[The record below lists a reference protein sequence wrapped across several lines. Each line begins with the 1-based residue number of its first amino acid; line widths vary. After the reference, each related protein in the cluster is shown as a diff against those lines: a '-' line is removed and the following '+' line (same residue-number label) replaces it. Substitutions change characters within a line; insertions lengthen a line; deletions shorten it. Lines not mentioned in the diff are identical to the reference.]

1 MKKYRYYLMAAA
13 FTSMLFGTQSCD
25 LSEYNPGGST
35 ADGVFKSQA
44 GFNALVN
51 SAYAYWGGQFYGR
64 EDFVLLLNGG
74 TDTWIN
80 IANCGYGRQMSKYQE
95 GMSTTGQFRNTWQRL
110 YEIIN
115 DCNAGLERINDVEW
129 TDVNMKNIRLGEL
142 SFMRAYAYWH
152 LVEMFGEVDMRTTE
166 TKEIVMHC
174 YRSSYEDLYDLMLND
189 IQTAVDNLPVDPYPT
204 TDVGR
209 ATSKAAY
216 ALKARIAL
224 TRVAYCNTQA
234 EKDQYYEIAQTA
246 AQYVID
252 NQSALKTG
260 LYATPFEVF
269 DPENNKN
276 NKEALFVV
284 THSTESSLNM
294 QSNNPNRLHIY
305 FHAKYSGWAGMELDY
320 ANGNDRNSKSGSMAM
335 MPTRYLLDLYNEE
348 IDNRYNSWFRE
359 AYYLN
364 TASAFTWTADQLNHF
379 EKPASMAGQQIQP
392 GELSMLFTKKAL
404 DESAKRTLP
413 YAAVDI
419 NDTYNADGSVSTNA
433 NFNIHFPTLLKYEDK
448 SIADRGLPA
457 NSQVGANDVL
467 IMRLPEMYFIVAEC
481 EIMKSG
487 GNKSVAK
494 DRINVIRGRA
504 AVPGRESEMDVSE
517 GDMTLD
523 FILEE
528 KAREFCG
535 EFIRWFDLKRTGK
548 LAEYIIAHNPDIV
561 SAAGIDFLNAG
572 YCNLRPI
579 PQTFLDAILNPEE
592 FGQNPGF

>member
-1 MKKYRYYLMAAA
+1 MKNIKNYLLTAA
-13 FTSMLFGTQSCD
+13 FASMLVGTQSCD

-35 ADGVFKSQA
+35 ADEVFKSQT

-74 TDTWIN
+74 ADTWIN

-95 GMSTTGQFRNTWQRL
+95 SMSTTGQFRNTWQRL

-115 DCNAGLERINDVEW
+115 DCNAGIERIDNVEW
-129 TDVNMKNIRLGEL
+129 TDPAMRNIRLGEL

-152 LVEMFGEVDMRTTE
+152 LVELFGEVDMRTTE
-166 TKEIVMHC
+166 TKEIVMYC
-174 YRSSYEDLYDLMLND
+174 YRSSYDELYDLMLKD
-189 IQTAVDNLPVDPYPT
+189 IDTAVANLPVDPYPVS
-204 TDVGR
+204 DVGR

-234 EKDQYYEIAQTA
+234 EKDQYYDMAQKA

-252 NQSALKTG
+252 NQAALKVS
-260 LYATPFEVF
+260 LYDTPAEVF
-269 DPENNKN
+269 DPANNKN

-284 THSTESSLNM
+284 THATESSLNM

-305 FHAKYSGWAGMELDY
+305 FHAKYSGWAGVNQSY
-320 ANGNDRNSKSGSMAM
+320 TYGNDRNSKNGSMVM
-335 MPTRYLLDLYNEE
+335 MPTRYLLELYNDEV
-348 IDNRYNSWFRE
+348 DARYNAWFRE
-359 AYYLN
+359 EYRVN
-364 TASAFTWTADQLNHF
+364 TATPFTWTADQLTHF
-379 EKPASMAGQQIQP
+379 EKPESMVGQQIQP
-392 GELSMLFTKKAL
+392 GELAMLFTKKAI
-404 DESAKRTLP
+404 DESSKRTLP
-413 YAAVDI
+413 YAVVDI
-419 NDTYNADGSVSTNA
+419 NDTYTAEGGVNNNA

-448 SIADRGLPA
+448 SIEDRGLPV

-481 EIMKSG
+481 EMMKSG
-487 GNKSVAK
+487 GSRAAAANSL
-494 DRINVIRGRA
+494 NVVRRRA
-504 AVPGRESEMDVSE
+504 AVPGQEAQMVVSE
-517 GDMTLD
+517 SDMTIDFLLD
-523 FILEE
+523 E
-528 KAREFCG
+528 KAREFSG

-548 LAEYIIAHNPDIV
+548 LAENIKKNNPDIV
-561 SAAGIDFLNAG
+561 SAAGVDFLNAG